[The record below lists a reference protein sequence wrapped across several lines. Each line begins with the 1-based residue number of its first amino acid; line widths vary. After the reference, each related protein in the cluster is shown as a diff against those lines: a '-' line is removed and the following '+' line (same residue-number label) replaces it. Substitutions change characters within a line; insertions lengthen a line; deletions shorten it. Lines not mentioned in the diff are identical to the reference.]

1 MYDCWSNWSMRFIAT
16 SNFHGLDWFWGDQ
29 SSFSAATAVAS
40 TEAVPYKQMIWV
52 LKLTWANTEEYPSH
66 KHISIIGAAPPYQTK
81 GPGILLPKKYIYS
94 FISGDKRRLF
104 CSSHT
109 HSSCATTN
117 ALLFICIRKHD
128 LMLKQAGEHPRNP
141 SFNGTW
147 FTKNTH
153 QWFFW

>member
-81 GPGILLPKKYIYS
+81 GPGILLPKKYI
-94 FISGDKRRLF
+94 ILLF
-104 CSSHT
+104 LGTKEGSSAPPTHT
-109 HSSCATTN
+109 PHATTN
-117 ALLFICIRKHD
+117 ALLFICIRKYD
-128 LMLKQAGEHPRNP
+128 LMLKQAGEHPWNP

-147 FTKNTH
+147 FKNT